1 MDTFARAKIRVN
13 EILASY
19 KRPELDSIKVAQLH
33 AFVLD
38 LATLAGLEQLPVIE
52 DFTLESNVS

>member
-1 MDTFARAKIRVN
+1 VT

-19 KRPELDSIKVAQLH
+19 KRPELDPGKEARLH

-38 LATLAGLEQLPVIE
+38 LAQKAGLEHLPNIK
-52 DFTLESNVS
+52 DFQPA